1 MAETRI
7 DHNRKSGQFVVY
19 RYGGWG
25 GSSFVATFGTLAAA
39 RAAYPQAHLE
49 SGLLADAPTA
59 TGASIWDVQPL
70 APLATEGG
78 PLATGGP
85 TIPQTSRAKW
95 VATTAVLLIALIVL
109 GILWN
114 GDHSNLTTRV
124 GELSSQVSST
134 SSMLADTQAQ
144 LDSAKREA
152 LHPTLVTWNVPG
164 SIGPNSWREGSVPDT
179 FTFHLRFTANSEVF
193 FAFLTLGEYALFTQ
207 CPNYVDAIDRSFN
220 RLAAGCIDYWVMK
233 NHPYTDRVGTFAA
246 NVNASFDFH
255 YAEGCASWVLVLMPL
270 KAGVTLTITP
280 HVAVTYNPASA
291 PTPGCT

>member
-1 MAETRI
+1 
-7 DHNRKSGQFVVY
+7 
-19 RYGGWG
+19 
-25 GSSFVATFGTLAAA
+25 
-39 RAAYPQAHLE
+39 
-49 SGLLADAPTA
+49 
-59 TGASIWDVQPL
+59 
-70 APLATEGG
+70 
-78 PLATGGP
+78 
-85 TIPQTSRAKW
+85 

-114 GDHSNLTTRV
+114 GDHSDLSTRISA
-124 GELSSQVSST
+124 LSSQVNST
-134 SSMLADTQAQ
+134 NSQLADTQTQ
-144 LDSAKREA
+144 LEAARQEA
-152 LHPTLVTWNVPG
+152 LHPTLGTWNVPG
-164 SIGPNSWREGSVPDT
+164 TIGPNAWREGTVPDT

-207 CPNYVDAIDRSFN
+207 CPTYVDAIDRTFN
-220 RLAAGCIDYWVMK
+220 RLAAGCIDYWVMN

-280 HVAVTYNPASA
+280 HLAVTYNPASA